1 MKNILA
7 LILLSVIALTFSRNT
22 IAHNPPVVVID
33 TTNFSLKIHG
43 NTVDKSNVKSILES
57 MDHAYRTVVKGNK
70 TLHIS
75 DGSGFVIEETENSVA
90 VMLFYQAGTKE
101 NEPKSAFRGKFFIN
115 NLEVTATTGM
125 DAIKNQL
132 PKTEKTMVM
141 TDALLYLSTNLTL
154 SAQSKEGLL
163 KELDFGFKLK

>member
-1 MKNILA
+1 MKNIFT
-7 LILLSVIALTFSRNT
+7 LILLSIVALPFSQQSQ
-22 IAHNPPVVVID
+22 AHNPPVVVID

-43 NTVDKSNVKSILES
+43 NIVDKSNVKALLES

-75 DGSGFVIEETENSVA
+75 DGSGFIIEETENSVA
-90 VMLFYQAGTKE
+90 FMLFYQPGTKE

-115 NLEVTATTGM
+115 NLEITAATEM
-125 DAIKNQL
+125 EAIKKQL
-132 PKTEKTMVM
+132 PKTEKIMVM
-141 TDALLYLSTNLTL
+141 KDAFLYLSNQITL
-154 SAQSKEGLL
+154 SAQSNEGVL